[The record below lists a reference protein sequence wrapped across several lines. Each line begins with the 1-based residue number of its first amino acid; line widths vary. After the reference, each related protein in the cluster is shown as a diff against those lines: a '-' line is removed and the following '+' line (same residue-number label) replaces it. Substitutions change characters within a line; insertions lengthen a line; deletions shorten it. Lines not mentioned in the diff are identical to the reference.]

1 MIESAILAYE
11 EFATWYA
18 ASTIAVQ
25 MAVTF
30 AISVV
35 ASRIFAP
42 NVPQAQQNNVRQ
54 QVPPDPTAGIPLVY
68 GDAYTGGRFCDAVLS
83 QNQKQMFYVMVI
95 SNISPNGQFI
105 YNLPIP
111 GTASN
116 FYYQDQI
123 ITFDSLYPAMVSTL
137 TDGAENVTPF
147 ANQLYIYMYTS
158 SASGTITPINT
169 TYMPWEI
176 MKYDSGDGNTCPS
189 GQQWASTNRNM
200 NGLAFAIVQL
210 VYNQNAPG
218 TTSLQPVTFYVSH
231 YLNSA
236 GCAKPGDVWYDY
248 ITNPVYGGAV
258 DPSFVSSASATALN
272 TYSDQLIS
280 YTPSGGGTA
289 SQARYR
295 FNGVLDTGQTVLS
308 NIDLMMTCCDCWQG
322 YQAAT
327 GYWQVVINQSISP
340 SFAFDD
346 NNIVGSITVGE
357 LDITQMVNQIEA
369 KFNDSTNRDQAGYVN
384 LQTPANLIYQNEP
397 VNKFTVSYDLVNNS
411 VTAQYLANR
420 TLEQNRLDLIVSFST
435 NYTGIQVNAGDV
447 VTVTNSYYG
456 WTNQQFRVMQVKEA
470 SLPDGTL
477 GAAFQLIAY
486 DANVYATADIT
497 QYHPTPN
504 SGMASPIF
512 FSALAAPTISA
523 HHESATQPNF
533 DVQVYIP
540 MVGRVTTGT
549 LFYTTVS
556 TPSPSDWSTWV
567 TSTTSN
573 NQQVANNSYY
583 VFSDL
588 VLPAATYYFA
598 YTVAN
603 DKTSSSLSPIST
615 AFVWVPLSTGATGPT
630 GPTGSTGPSGPTG
643 TTGATGPTGIQGNSF
658 REAYFTQSQSASAP
672 SVSPNPTT
680 GSTSFPTSVAWS
692 GSITTPAAGQ
702 SLWAIDGTYNPNTN
716 QTSWSS
722 PYLTQ
727 GFPTTIQSDNY
738 VLNTSGW
745 QIQRDT
751 GNAYFNAISARGDIS
766 GASNLNITGQAKF
779 NGQNNSSFTLP
790 TFGSVYYSAF
800 GITPASPPVSG
811 VLNSGVL
818 GVASSIGASYNIGI
832 TGYGVNNGLGVFGYG
847 DNYGGYFAGGT
858 YALYANGPIATSSTA
873 LVTNLYSQYTFYLKG
888 QGSGASNLYFQTGP
902 TTGASVA
909 SFTATNKPGT
919 TSGSNTWIEVI
930 IGGVSY
936 QIPVWAS

>member
-1 MIESAILAYE
+1 
-11 EFATWYA
+11 
-18 ASTIAVQ
+18 
-25 MAVTF
+25 
-30 AISVV
+30 
-35 ASRIFAP
+35 
-42 NVPQAQQNNVRQ
+42 
-54 QVPPDPTAGIPLVY
+54 
-68 GDAYTGGRFCDAVLS
+68 
-83 QNQKQMFYVMVI
+83 
-95 SNISPNGQFI
+95 
-105 YNLPIP
+105 
-111 GTASN
+111 
-116 FYYQDQI
+116 
-123 ITFDSLYPAMVSTL
+123 MVSTL
-137 TDGAENVTPF
+137 TDGAGNVTPF

-158 SASGTITPINT
+158 SSTGTITPINT
-169 TYMPWEI
+169 TLMPSDVI
-176 MKYDSGDGNTCPS
+176 SAANGAPS
-189 GQQWASTNRNM
+189 GQEWPTTGRQM

-218 TTSLQPVTFYVSH
+218 TTALQPVTFYVSH

-280 YTPSGGGTA
+280 YTPSGGGSATTP
-289 SQARYR
+289 RYR

-308 NIDLMMTCCDCWQG
+308 NIDLMMICCDCWQG

-327 GYWQVVINQSISP
+327 GYWQVVINQAISP

-346 NNIVGSITVGE
+346 NNIIGSITVGE

-456 WTNQQFRVMQVKEA
+456 WTNQQFRVMQVKEV

-615 AFVWVPLSTGATGPT
+615 AFVWVPVSTGATGPT
-630 GPTGSTGPSGPTG
+630 GPTGSTGPSGPSGPTG

-658 REAYFTQSQSASAP
+658 REAYYTQSQSASAP

-766 GASNLNITGQAKF
+766 GGSNINITGNAVF
-779 NGQNNSSFTLP
+779 DGAYSSS
-790 TFGSVYYSAF
+790 GSTYAV
-800 GITPASPPVSG
+800 
-811 VLNSGVL
+811 
-818 GVASSIGASYNIGI
+818 VANASYNANGGVIG
-832 TGYGVNNGLGVFGYG
+832 
-847 DNYGGYFAGGT
+847 
-858 YALYANGPIATSSTA
+858 YANGIFQAAIFGQASGNAIGGLFQATGSQAALQGYSSGTGNGLYVSGGTMA
-873 LVTNLYSQYTFYLKG
+873 INNNTLVTNLYSQYTFYLKG

-919 TSGSNTWIEVI
+919 TSGANTWIEVI